1 MIYLDTSTLV
11 PLFVHE
17 LTSEAIR
24 RQMSTLPA
32 DELTISEWTK
42 AEFVSAI
49 GIRVRT
55 GHLHRQVALGIV
67 QALNEMADRSLSVLA
82 PETSDFVDAARYCQ
96 QFKLG
101 LRAGDALH
109 LAIASNH
116 GARMLYSLDQRM
128 VKCARRLKI
137 SAQILV

>member
-1 MIYLDTSTLV
+1 MIYLDTSALV

-17 LTSEAIR
+17 PTSEAVR
-24 RQMSTLPA
+24 RQVSTLPA
-32 DELTISEWTK
+32 HELTISEWTK

-55 GHLHRQVALGIV
+55 GHLDRQVGLGIV
-67 QALNEMADRSLSVLA
+67 QALHEMADRSLSVLA
-82 PETSDFVDAARYCQ
+82 PETGDFVDAARYCE
-96 QFKLG
+96 QFNLS

-116 GARMLYSLDQRM
+116 GARMLYSLDRRM
-128 VKCARRLKI
+128 VECARSLKI
-137 SAQILV
+137 KARILV